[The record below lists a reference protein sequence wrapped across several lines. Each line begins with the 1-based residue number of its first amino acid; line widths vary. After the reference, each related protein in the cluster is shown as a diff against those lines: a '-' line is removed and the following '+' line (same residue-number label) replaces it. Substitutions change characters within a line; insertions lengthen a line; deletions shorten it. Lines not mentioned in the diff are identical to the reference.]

1 MDMGDLLK
9 MGASAFMNSQ
19 NSGDAGSGLDIGSL
33 TSALSGLA
41 GGNSDN
47 GGFDIGSIL
56 GKMQEG
62 GMADMA
68 QSWLGDGDNA
78 PMNDNQ
84 VTDMFGADK
93 ISDFASQLGLSN
105 EEAIGGLRDAMPQMV
120 DNASSGGSLLDSI
133 GGIGGAINLA
143 EGWITKTILFS
154 LLVGS
159 IIRLI
164 VDSGG
169 VSGFV
174 NYLSKKGKSINSKK
188 GSLLL
193 AYMVGVLIFIESSI
207 TSLVA
212 GTVAR
217 PLTDKNGVSRQKLA
231 YVCDSTSAPVCSLIA
246 LNGWGALLIG
256 LISAQISAAT
266 ITGNATQIF
275 IHSIPFNFYAF
286 SALILTLIVI
296 LTGTDIGPMKH
307 YESEKHHIDIESDD
321 LAIQEHS
328 DLQHHKNGKMSRML
342 IPLAVMIGTVPV
354 SLYLTGDG
362 NMLEGSGSTSV
373 FYSVITSILV
383 TFIYFMATKTMSKK
397 DFYKSFYKGISDMLP
412 IAVIL
417 VLAFSIGKLTNDLGT
432 GKYLASLAQ
441 GVVSPALIAVIVFG
455 LASLIAFSTGTS
467 WGTFSIMM
475 PIAIA
480 LSVSTGANLSL
491 VIGAVVSGGIFGDH
505 ASPISDTTIISS
517 MAARCD
523 HIEHVT
529 TQLPYALIA
538 GVFSA
543 ILFMITGFVLS

>member
-1 MDMGDLLK
+1 MENSVLSIVPPLLAIALAIISK
-9 MGASAFMNSQ
+9 DVVISLVTGLF
-19 NSGDAGSGLDIGSL
+19 AGYLIL
-33 TSALSGLA
+33 
-41 GGNSDN
+41 N
-47 GGFDIGSIL
+47 GFDFP
-56 GKMQEG
+56 
-62 GMADMA
+62 
-68 QSWLGDGDNA
+68 NA
-78 PMNDNQ
+78 F
-84 VTDMFGADK
+84 V
-93 ISDFASQLGLSN
+93 
-105 EEAIGGLRDAMPQMV
+105 
-120 DNASSGGSLLDSI
+120 SLFN
-133 GGIGGAINLA
+133 GFINLFA

-169 VSGFV
+169 VAGFV
-174 NYLSKKGKSINSKK
+174 RFLTEKSHTINSKR

-193 AYMVGVLIFIESSI
+193 AYIVGLVIFIESSI

-217 PLTDKNGVSRQKLA
+217 PLTDKYGVSRQKLA

-246 LNGWGALLIG
+246 MNGWGALLIG
-256 LISAQISAAT
+256 LISAQISTAT
-266 ITGNATQIF
+266 ITGNATDIF
-275 IHSIPFNFYAF
+275 IHSIPYNFYAI

-296 LTGTDIGPMKH
+296 LTSKDIGPMKGF
-307 YESEKHHIDIESDD
+307 EAKADKEKNSNADHSLVKAYDEEARNNIDQN
-321 LAIQEHS
+321 A
-328 DLQHHKNGKMSRML
+328 KMSRML
-342 IPLAVMIGTVPV
+342 IPLIVMIATVPI

-362 NMLEGSGSTSV
+362 DILKGSGSTSV
-373 FYSVITSILV
+373 FYAVITSLLV

-397 DFYKSFYKGISDMLP
+397 AFYNSFYRGISDMIP
-412 IAVIL
+412 IALIL
-417 VLAFSIGKLTNDLGT
+417 ILAFSIGKLTNDLGT

-441 GVVSPALIAVIVFG
+441 GVVSPALIAVIVFV

-480 LSVSTGANLSL
+480 LSVATGAHLYL
-491 VIGAVVSGGIFGDH
+491 IIGAVVSGGIFGDH

-529 TQLPYALIA
+529 TQLPYALVA
-538 GVFSA
+538 GTFSA
-543 ILFMITGFVLS
+543 FLFIIAGFVL

>member
-1 MDMGDLLK
+1 MENSFLSLIPPLLAIILAIISK
-9 MGASAFMNSQ
+9 DVVISLITGLFAGYLILNGFNFPEAFV
-19 NSGDAGSGLDIGSL
+19 SL
-33 TSALSGLA
+33 F
-41 GGNSDN
+41 N
-47 GGFDIGSIL
+47 GFIL
-56 GKMQEG
+56 
-62 GMADMA
+62 
-68 QSWLGDGDNA
+68 L
-78 PMNDNQ
+78 
-84 VTDMFGADK
+84 F
-93 ISDFASQLGLSN
+93 L
-105 EEAIGGLRDAMPQMV
+105 
-120 DNASSGGSLLDSI
+120 
-133 GGIGGAINLA
+133 

-174 NYLSKKGKSINSKK
+174 SFLSKKGHSINSKR

-193 AYMVGVLIFIESSI
+193 AYVVGVIIFIESSI

-217 PLTDKNGVSRQKLA
+217 PLTDKAGVSRQKLA
-231 YVCDSTSAPVCSLIA
+231 YVCDSTSAPICSIIA
-246 LNGWGALLIG
+246 MNGWGALLIG

-266 ITGNATQIF
+266 ITGNATDIF

-296 LTGTDIGPMKH
+296 LTGKDIGPMKR
-307 YESEKHHIDIESDD
+307 YENQQHHKDIEADD
-321 LAIQEHS
+321 LAIREFE
-328 DLQHHKNGKMSRML
+328 DIKQHRNGKMSRMF
-342 IPLAVMIGTVPV
+342 IPLGVMIATVPI

-362 NMLEGSGSTSV
+362 NILNGSGSTSV
-373 FYSVITSILV
+373 FYSVITSLLI
-383 TFIYFMATKTMSKK
+383 TFVYFMVTKTMSKK
-397 DFYKSFYKGISDMLP
+397 AFYKSFYKGIADMLP

-441 GVVSPALIAVIVFG
+441 GIVSPALIAVIVFV

-475 PIAIA
+475 PIAIT
-480 LSVSTGANLSL
+480 LSVATGANLSL

-543 ILFMITGFVLS
+543 VLFIIAGFILS